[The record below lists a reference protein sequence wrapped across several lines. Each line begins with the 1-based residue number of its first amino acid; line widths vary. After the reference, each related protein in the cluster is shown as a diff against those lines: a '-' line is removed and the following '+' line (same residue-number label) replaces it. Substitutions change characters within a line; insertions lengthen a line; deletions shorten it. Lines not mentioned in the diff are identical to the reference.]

1 MNTLSLDMITII
13 LFALL
18 GFAGGFYAGIK
29 NANSAKV
36 AKAKSLA
43 DEFKK

>member
-1 MNTLSLDMITII
+1 MIITII
-13 LFALL
+13 VSVTL

-29 NANSAKV
+29 NANSSKV
-36 AKAKSLA
+36 AKAKAIA